1 MSNARLREA
10 LAGTPTVK
18 EKGTPV
24 ADGSLTVTPDS
35 PEAAEWRNKSVLD
48 CVATTSTY
56 LEDESDGIGNRSLE
70 GARDHVEGFC
80 NLFLPFA
87 GRRPSELFGKFTWKI
102 ENFSEIS
109 KRELRSSQFDVG
121 EYKWYASNGMIDCS
135 TKDQGSS

>member
-35 PEAAEWRNKSVLD
+35 PEAAEWRNKSILD

-56 LEDESDGIGNRSLE
+56 LEDDSDGTGDRYCNEQSIRAAVLTSLAACRQKAE
-70 GARDHVEGFC
+70 RAVRQVHLED
-80 NLFLPFA
+80 
-87 GRRPSELFGKFTWKI
+87 
-102 ENFSEIS
+102 
-109 KRELRSSQFDVG
+109 
-121 EYKWYASNGMIDCS
+121 
-135 TKDQGSS
+135 